1 MRPADILREYR
12 YVMRLGSLLLKFDA
26 QRGQTLKRL
35 LSESLR
41 AYAPR
46 YALAFVFM
54 AIVAACTALSA
65 WIMRDLINGVFQN
78 RDFTLAVWFG
88 VTVFSIFL
96 VKGVAAYASNIILSR
111 IGNAIVAAQQT
122 RIFRHLLG
130 QGVDFYQ
137 QHASADLVTRV
148 THNAQAA
155 RDVLQN
161 IVTTVGRDLLT
172 VAGLIGVML
181 VSDPLMFIV
190 SGAVMPVAV
199 YGVNRLRRR
208 VRRLAQSEFTS
219 LSSMVGVVQET
230 VQGVRIVKSFGLEDR
245 MQARM
250 DETIDSVRQRADK
263 IATLGARTAPLMET
277 LGGLAISAA
286 IVYGAW
292 RVIHQG
298 VDAGA
303 FFAFVTALLLA
314 YDPAKRLARLGVEVE
329 KGLVGVRLM
338 YELLDTEPTLK
349 EKPDAAALVV
359 RDGTVAFDGVT
370 FGYHDEEPV
379 IRDLTFV
386 ASGGKTT
393 ALVGPSGGGKST
405 IISLVQR
412 FFDVR
417 AGAITVDGQD
427 VRDVTFAS
435 LRGAMAFVSQDVFL
449 FQGTVRENIAVGRP
463 GASEAEIFA
472 AARAAYAHDFILGLP
487 EGYETLIGEHGQGL
501 SGGQRQRIAIARAIL
516 KDAPIMLLDEAT
528 SALDSESEFE
538 VQRALDQLLTG
549 RTSIVIAHRLSTV
562 MRADRIVVID
572 AGRVVETGTHAE
584 LIARNGLY
592 AHYVSI
598 QFGARDA
605 AAE

>member
-1 MRPADILREYR
+1 
-12 YVMRLGSLLLKFDA
+12 MRLLDKVFRFTPQKGE
-26 QRGQTLKRL
+26 TLKRL
-35 LSESLR
+35 LGENLR

-46 YALAFVFM
+46 YAVAFACMGV
-54 AIVAACTALSA
+54 VAACTAFSA
-65 WIMRDLINGVFQN
+65 WIMRDLINGVFTN
-78 RDFTLAVWFG
+78 RDFMLAVWFG
-88 VTVFSIFL
+88 ITVFSVFM
-96 VKGVAAYASNIILSR
+96 VKGVASYTSSVILTK
-111 IGNAIVAAQQT
+111 IGNAIVAAQQE

-172 VAGLIGVML
+172 VIGLIGVML
-181 VSDPLMFIV
+181 LTDPLMFVV
-190 SGAVMPVAV
+190 SGLVMPFAV

-208 VRRLAQSEFTS
+208 VRRLAQSEFLS
-219 LSSMVGVVQET
+219 LSAMVGVVQEA
-230 VQGVRIVKSFGLEDR
+230 VQGVRIVKSFGMEDKMR
-245 MQARM
+245 ARM
-250 DETIDSVRQRADK
+250 EGTIEAVRQRADK
-263 IATLGARTAPLMET
+263 IGALGARTAPLMET
-277 LGGLAISAA
+277 LGGLAIAAA

-314 YDPAKRLARLGVEVE
+314 YDPAKRLARLGVEIE

-338 YELLDTEPTLK
+338 YELLDTEPTLT
-349 EKPDAAALVV
+349 EKPEAKPMHVGA
-359 RDGTVAFDGVT
+359 GTVVFDRVS
-370 FGYHDEEPV
+370 FGYGRETTILDA
-379 IRDLTFV
+379 LTFT
-386 ASGGKTT
+386 ASGGKMT

-405 IISLVQR
+405 AIALTQR

-417 AGAITVDGQD
+417 SGAITVDGQD

-449 FQGTVRENIAVGRP
+449 FQGTIRENIAVGRP
-463 GASEAEIFA
+463 GASDEDIVA
-472 AARAAYAHDFILGLP
+472 AARAAHAHDFIAALND
-487 EGYETLIGEHGQGL
+487 GYQTVVGEHGEGL

-516 KDAPIMLLDEAT
+516 KNAPIMLLDEAT

-538 VQRALDQLLTG
+538 VQRALDGLMAG
-549 RTSIVIAHRLSTV
+549 RTSIVIAHRLSTI

-572 AGRVVETGTHAE
+572 QGKAVESGTHAE
-584 LIARNGLY
+584 LIAKRGLY
-592 AHYVSI
+592 AHYVAI
-598 QFGARDA
+598 QFGATDKA
-605 AAE
+605 AV

>member
-1 MRPADILREYR
+1 
-12 YVMRLGSLLLKFDA
+12 MRLSSLFMKSDA
-26 QRGQTLKRL
+26 KRGETLKRL
-35 LSESLR
+35 VSESLH
-41 AYAPR
+41 AYAGR

-54 AIVAACTALSA
+54 AIVAVCTALSA

-78 RDFTLAVWFG
+78 RDFGLAVWFG
-88 VTVFSIFL
+88 ITVFSVFL
-96 VKGVAAYASNIILSR
+96 IKGIAAYASNVILSR
-111 IGNAIVAAQQT
+111 IGNSIVAAQQT

-130 QGVDFYQ
+130 QGVDFYH

-172 VAGLIGVML
+172 VAGLVAVML
-181 VSDPLMFIV
+181 WSDPLMFIV
-190 SGAVMPVAV
+190 SGLVMPVAV
-199 YGVNRLRRR
+199 QGVNRLRRR
-208 VRRLAQSEFTS
+208 VRRLANSEFAS
-219 LSSMVGVVQET
+219 LSAMVGVVQET
-230 VQGVRIVKSFGLEDR
+230 VQGVRIVKSFGMEDR
-245 MQARM
+245 MQSRM
-250 DETIDSVRQRADK
+250 DATIDAVRQRADK

-277 LGGLAISAA
+277 LGGLAIAAA

-298 VDAGA
+298 VDAGS

-349 EKPDAAALVV
+349 EKPDAAALKIEA
-359 RDGTVAFDGVT
+359 GTVAFEGVT
-370 FGYHDEEPV
+370 FGYRDQEPV
-379 IRDLTFV
+379 LKDLSFV
-386 ASGGKTT
+386 AAGGKTT

-417 AGAITVDGQD
+417 DGRVLVDGQD

-435 LRGAMAFVSQDVFL
+435 LRGHMAFVSQDVFL

-463 GASEAEIFA
+463 GASEDEIVA
-472 AARAAYAHDFILGLP
+472 AARAAHAHDFILDLP
-487 EGYETLIGEHGQGL
+487 EGYETLVGEHGQGL
-501 SGGQRQRIAIARAIL
+501 SGGQRQRVAIARAIL
-516 KDAPIMLLDEAT
+516 KNAPIMLLDEAT
-528 SALDSESEFE
+528 SALDSESEYE
-538 VQRALDQLLTG
+538 VQRALDELMAG
-549 RTSIVIAHRLSTV
+549 RTSLVIAHRLSTV
-562 MRADRIVVID
+562 MRADKILVVD

-592 AHYVSI
+592 AHYVAI
-598 QFGARDA
+598 QFGERSA

>member
-1 MRPADILREYR
+1 
-12 YVMRLGSLLLKFDA
+12 MRLPGLFRKFDS
-26 QRGQTLKRL
+26 QRGETLKRL
-35 LSESLR
+35 LGESLH
-41 AYAPR
+41 AYAGR
-46 YALAFVFM
+46 YVLAFICM
-54 AIVAACTALSA
+54 AVVSVCTALSA

-78 RDFTLAVWFG
+78 RDFGLAVWFG
-88 VTVFSIFL
+88 VTVFSVFL
-96 VKGVAAYASNIILSR
+96 IKGFAAYASNVILAR

-137 QHASADLVTRV
+137 QHVSADLVTRV

-161 IVTTVGRDLLT
+161 IITTVGRDLLT
-172 VAGLIGVML
+172 VAGLIVVML
-181 VSDPLMFIV
+181 WSDPLMFVV
-190 SGAVMPVAV
+190 SGLVMPFAV
-199 YGVNRLRRR
+199 LGVNRLRRR
-208 VRRLAQSEFTS
+208 VRRLANSEFAS
-219 LSSMVGVVQET
+219 LASMVGVVQET
-230 VQGVRIVKSFGLEDR
+230 VQGVRIVKSFGMEDR

-250 DETIDSVRQRADK
+250 DATIDAVRQRADK

-292 RVIHQG
+292 RVIYQG

-338 YELLDTEPTLK
+338 YELLDTEPTLS
-349 EKPDAAALVV
+349 ERPDAQSLMVTN
-359 RDGTVAFDGVT
+359 GTVAFEGVS
-370 FGYHDEEPV
+370 FGYHATEQV
-379 IRDLTFV
+379 LKDLSFV
-386 ASGGKTT
+386 AQGGKTT

-405 IISLVQR
+405 IIALAQR
-412 FFDVR
+412 FFDVGR
-417 AGAITVDGQD
+417 GRILVDGAD
-427 VRDVTFAS
+427 VRDLTFAS

-463 GASEAEIFA
+463 GASDEEIFA
-472 AARAAYAHDFILGLP
+472 AARAAHAHDFIVDLP
-487 EGYETLIGEHGQGL
+487 EGYGTLVGEHGQGL
-501 SGGQRQRIAIARAIL
+501 SGGQRQRVAIARAIL
-516 KDAPIMLLDEAT
+516 KNAPIMLLDEAT

-538 VQRALDQLLTG
+538 VQRALDELMTG

-562 MRADRIVVID
+562 MRADKILVVEG
-572 AGRVVETGTHAE
+572 GRVVETGTHAE

-598 QFGARDA
+598 QFGERSDA
-605 AAE
+605 AE

>member
-1 MRPADILREYR
+1 
-12 YVMRLGSLLLKFDA
+12 MRLPALITKLDA

-41 AYAPR
+41 TYAAR
-46 YALAFVFM
+46 YILAFACM
-54 AIVAACTALSA
+54 AIVAACTAMSA

-88 VTVFSIFL
+88 ITVFTVFVI
-96 VKGVAAYASNIILSR
+96 KGVAAYASNIILSR
-111 IGNAIVAAQQT
+111 IGNAIVAAQQA

-137 QHASADLVTRV
+137 QHVSADLVTRV

-172 VAGLIGVML
+172 VIGLIGVML
-181 VSDPLMFIV
+181 YSDPLMFIV
-190 SGAVMPVAV
+190 SGLVMPFAV
-199 YGVNRLRRR
+199 LGVNRLRRR
-208 VRRLAQSEFTS
+208 VRRLAQSEVSS
-219 LSSMVGVVQET
+219 LSSMVNVVQET
-230 VQGVRIVKSFGLEDR
+230 VQGVRIVKSFGMEDR

-250 DETIDSVRQRADK
+250 EETIDAVRQRADK

-292 RVIHQG
+292 RVIYQG

-329 KGLVGVRLM
+329 KGLVGVKLM

-349 EKPDAAALVV
+349 EKPGAGPLKVST
-359 RDGTVAFDGVT
+359 GTVAFDRVS
-370 FGYHDEEPV
+370 FGYKPGEPV
-379 IRDLTFV
+379 VRDLSFV
-386 ASGGKTT
+386 AAGGKTT

-405 IISLVQR
+405 IIALVQR
-412 FFDVR
+412 FFDVQH
-417 AGAITVDGQD
+417 GAISVDGQD
-427 VRDVTFAS
+427 VRDVTVGS

-463 GASEAEIFA
+463 GASDAEIVA
-472 AARAAYAHDFILGLP
+472 AARAAHAHDFIAALP
-487 EGYETLIGEHGQGL
+487 EGYQTLIGEHGQGL
-501 SGGQRQRIAIARAIL
+501 SGGQRQRVAIARAIL

-538 VQRALDQLLTG
+538 VQRALDQLLGG

-562 MRADRIVVID
+562 MRADRIIVID
-572 AGRVVETGTHAE
+572 GGKVVETGTHAE
-584 LIARNGLY
+584 LLARNGLY

-598 QFGARDA
+598 QFGAPDA

>member
-1 MRPADILREYR
+1 
-12 YVMRLGSLLLKFDA
+12 MRLSSLFLKSDA
-26 QRGQTLKRL
+26 QRGETLKRL
-35 LSESLR
+35 VAESLH
-41 AYAPR
+41 AYAWR
-46 YALAFVFM
+46 YVLAFIAM
-54 AIVAACTALSA
+54 AVVAACTALSA

-78 RDFTLAVWFG
+78 RDFGLAVWFG
-88 VTVFSIFL
+88 ITVFSVFL
-96 VKGVAAYASNIILSR
+96 IKGVAAYASNVILSR

-172 VAGLIGVML
+172 VIGLIGVML
-181 VSDPLMFIV
+181 WSDPLMFVV
-190 SGAVMPVAV
+190 SGLVMPFAV
-199 YGVNRLRRR
+199 LGVNRLRRR
-208 VRRLAQSEFTS
+208 VRRLANSEFAS

-230 VQGVRIVKSFGLEDR
+230 VQGVRIVKSFGMEDR
-245 MQARM
+245 MQGRM
-250 DETIDSVRQRADK
+250 DATIDAVRQRADK

-277 LGGLAISAA
+277 LGGLAIAAA

-298 VDAGA
+298 VDAGS
-303 FFAFVTALLLA
+303 FFAFITALLLA

-338 YELLDTEPTLK
+338 YELLDTEPTLT
-349 EKPDAAALVV
+349 EKPDAGALAIST
-359 RDGTVAFDGVT
+359 GTVAFEGVT
-370 FGYHDEEPV
+370 FGYRDNEPV
-379 IRDLTFV
+379 LKDLSFV
-386 ASGGKTT
+386 AAGGKMT

-405 IISLVQR
+405 VIALVQR

-417 AGAITVDGQD
+417 LGRVLVDGQD
-427 VRDVTFAS
+427 VRDVTFSS
-435 LRGAMAFVSQDVFL
+435 LRGHMAFVSQDVFL

-463 GASEAEIFA
+463 GASEEDIVA
-472 AARAAYAHDFILGLP
+472 AARAAHAHDFILDLP
-487 EGYETLIGEHGQGL
+487 EGYQTLVGEHGQGL
-501 SGGQRQRIAIARAIL
+501 SGGQRQRVAIARAIL
-516 KDAPIMLLDEAT
+516 KNAPIMLLDEAT
-528 SALDSESEFE
+528 SALDSESEYE
-538 VQRALDQLLTG
+538 VQRALDELMTG
-549 RTSIVIAHRLSTV
+549 RTSLVIAHRLSTV
-562 MRADRIVVID
+562 MRADKILVVD
-572 AGRVVETGTHAE
+572 GGRVVETGTHAE

-598 QFGARDA
+598 QFGDRTA

>member
-1 MRPADILREYR
+1 
-12 YVMRLGSLLLKFDA
+12 MRLLNLLLKTDP
-26 QRGQTLKRL
+26 QRGETLKRL
-35 LSESLR
+35 VAESIR
-41 AYAPR
+41 EYAAR
-46 YALAFVFM
+46 YVLAFICM
-54 AIVAACTALSA
+54 AVVALCTAFSA
-65 WIMRDLINGVFQN
+65 WVMRDLINGVFQN

-88 VTVFSIFL
+88 VTVFSVFL
-96 VKGVAAYASNIILSR
+96 IKGVAAYFANVILSR

-122 RIFRHLLG
+122 RIFRHLLA
-130 QGVDFYQ
+130 QGVDFYH

-172 VAGLIGVML
+172 VAGLIVVML
-181 VSDPLMFIV
+181 ISDPLMFMV
-190 SGAVMPVAV
+190 SGLVMPFAV
-199 YGVNRLRRR
+199 YGVNQLRRR

-230 VQGVRIVKSFGLEDR
+230 VQGVRIVKAFGLEDR
-245 MQARM
+245 MQDRM
-250 DETIDSVRQRADK
+250 DATIDAVRQRADK

-338 YELLDTEPTLK
+338 YELLDTEPTLT
-349 EKPDAAALVV
+349 EKPDAASLKMAA
-359 RDGTVAFDGVT
+359 GTVAFEGVT
-370 FGYHDEEPV
+370 FSYRGDEPV
-379 IRDLTFV
+379 LRDMSFV
-386 ASGGKTT
+386 ATGGKMT

-405 IISLVQR
+405 VIALVQR
-412 FFDVR
+412 FFDVGSGR
-417 AGAITVDGQD
+417 VTVDGQD

-435 LRGAMAFVSQDVFL
+435 LRGEMAFVSQDVFL
-449 FQGTVRENIAVGRP
+449 FQGSVRENIAVGRP
-463 GASEAEIFA
+463 GASEEDIVA

-487 EGYETLIGEHGQGL
+487 EGYQTLVGEHGQGL
-501 SGGQRQRIAIARAIL
+501 SGGQRQRVAIARAIL
-516 KDAPIMLLDEAT
+516 KNAPIMLLDEAT

-538 VQRALDQLLTG
+538 VQRALDELMTG

-562 MRADRIVVID
+562 MRADKILVVE

-598 QFGARDA
+598 QFGDRSDA
-605 AAE
+605 AE

>member
-1 MRPADILREYR
+1 
-12 YVMRLGSLLLKFDA
+12 MRLSSLFMKSDA
-26 QRGQTLKRL
+26 KRGETLKRL
-35 LSESLR
+35 VSESLH
-41 AYAPR
+41 AYAGR

-54 AIVAACTALSA
+54 AIVAVCTALSA

-78 RDFTLAVWFG
+78 RDFGLAVWFG
-88 VTVFSIFL
+88 VTVFSVFL
-96 VKGVAAYASNIILSR
+96 VKGVAAYASNVILSR
-111 IGNAIVAAQQT
+111 IGNSIVAAQQT
-122 RIFRHLLG
+122 RIFRHLLS

-172 VAGLIGVML
+172 VVGLVAVML
-181 VSDPLMFIV
+181 WSDPLMFIV
-190 SGAVMPVAV
+190 SGLVMPVAV
-199 YGVNRLRRR
+199 QGVNRLRRR
-208 VRRLAQSEFTS
+208 VRRLANSEFAS
-219 LSSMVGVVQET
+219 LAAMVGVVQET
-230 VQGVRIVKSFGLEDR
+230 VQGVRIVKSFGMEDR

-250 DETIDSVRQRADK
+250 DATIDAVRQRADK

-277 LGGLAISAA
+277 LGGLAIAAA

-298 VDAGA
+298 VDAGS

-349 EKPDAAALVV
+349 EKPDASALKIEA
-359 RDGTVAFDGVT
+359 GTVTFDGVT
-370 FGYHDEEPV
+370 FGYRDQEPV
-379 IRDLTFV
+379 LKDLSFV
-386 ASGGKTT
+386 AAGGKTT

-417 AGAITVDGQD
+417 EGRVSVDGQD

-435 LRGAMAFVSQDVFL
+435 LRGHMAFVSQDVFL

-463 GASEAEIFA
+463 GASEDEIVA
-472 AARAAYAHDFILGLP
+472 AARAAHAHDFILDLP
-487 EGYETLIGEHGQGL
+487 EGYETLVGEHGQGL
-501 SGGQRQRIAIARAIL
+501 SGGQRQRVAIARAIL
-516 KDAPIMLLDEAT
+516 KNAPIMLLDEAT
-528 SALDSESEFE
+528 SALDSESEYE
-538 VQRALDQLLTG
+538 VQRALDELMAG
-549 RTSIVIAHRLSTV
+549 RTSLVIAHRLSTV
-562 MRADRIVVID
+562 MRADKILVVD

-592 AHYVSI
+592 AHYVAI
-598 QFGARDA
+598 QFGERSA

>member
-1 MRPADILREYR
+1 M
-12 YVMRLGSLLLKFDA
+12 
-26 QRGQTLKRL
+26 
-35 LSESLR
+35 
-41 AYAPR
+41 
-46 YALAFVFM
+46 
-54 AIVAACTALSA
+54 
-65 WIMRDLINGVFQN
+65 GVFQN

-88 VTVFSIFL
+88 VTVFSVFL
-96 VKGVAAYASNIILSR
+96 IKGVAAYFANVILSR

-122 RIFRHLLG
+122 RIFRHLLA
-130 QGVDFYQ
+130 QGVDFYH

-172 VAGLIGVML
+172 VAGLIVVML
-181 VSDPLMFIV
+181 ISDPLMFMV
-190 SGAVMPVAV
+190 SGLVMPFAV
-199 YGVNRLRRR
+199 YGVNQLRRR

-230 VQGVRIVKSFGLEDR
+230 VQGVRIVKAFGLEDR
-245 MQARM
+245 MQDRM
-250 DETIDSVRQRADK
+250 DATIDAVRQRADK

-338 YELLDTEPTLK
+338 YELLDTEPTLT
-349 EKPDAAALVV
+349 EKPDAASLKMAA
-359 RDGTVAFDGVT
+359 GTVAFEGVT
-370 FGYHDEEPV
+370 FSYRGDEPV
-379 IRDLTFV
+379 LRDMSFV
-386 ASGGKTT
+386 ATGGKMT

-405 IISLVQR
+405 VIALVQR
-412 FFDVR
+412 FFDVGSGR
-417 AGAITVDGQD
+417 VTVDGQD

-435 LRGAMAFVSQDVFL
+435 LRGEMAFVSQDVFL
-449 FQGTVRENIAVGRP
+449 FQGSVRENIAVGRP
-463 GASEAEIFA
+463 GASEEDIVA

-487 EGYETLIGEHGQGL
+487 EGYQTLVGEHGQGL
-501 SGGQRQRIAIARAIL
+501 SGGQRQRVAIARAIL
-516 KDAPIMLLDEAT
+516 KNAPIMLLDEAT

-538 VQRALDQLLTG
+538 VQRALDELMTG

-562 MRADRIVVID
+562 MRADKILVVE

-598 QFGARDA
+598 QFGDRSDA
-605 AAE
+605 AE

>member
-1 MRPADILREYR
+1 
-12 YVMRLGSLLLKFDA
+12 MRLLSRILKVDV
-26 QRGQTLKRL
+26 QKGETLKRL
-35 LSESLR
+35 VSESLH
-41 AYAPR
+41 AYAGR
-46 YALAFVFM
+46 YVIAFICM
-54 AIVAACTALSA
+54 AIVAGCTALSA

-88 VTVFSIFL
+88 ITVFSVFL
-96 VKGVAAYASNIILSR
+96 IKGFAAYVSNIILSR
-111 IGNAIVAAQQT
+111 IGNAIVAAQQQ
-122 RIFRHLLG
+122 RIFRHLLA

-172 VAGLIGVML
+172 VAGLIVVML
-181 VSDPLMFIV
+181 ISDPLMFLV
-190 SGAVMPVAV
+190 SGAVMPLAV

-208 VRRLAQSEFTS
+208 VRRLAQSEFLS
-219 LSSMVGVVQET
+219 LASMVGVVQET
-230 VQGVRIVKSFGLEDR
+230 VQGVRIVKSFGMEER

-250 DETIDSVRQRADK
+250 DATIDAVRQRADK

-338 YELLDTEPTLK
+338 YELLDTEPTLT
-349 EKPDAAALVV
+349 EKPDARPLAIAG
-359 RDGTVAFDGVT
+359 GTVAFENVT
-370 FGYHDEEPV
+370 FGYRGDEPV
-379 IRDLTFV
+379 LRDLSFI
-386 ASGGKTT
+386 AAGGKTT

-412 FFDVR
+412 FFDV
-417 AGAITVDGQD
+417 AQGAVKVDGQD
-427 VRDVTFAS
+427 VRDVTVAS

-449 FQGTVRENIAVGRP
+449 FQGTVRDNIAVGRP
-463 GASEAEIFA
+463 GASEEDIVA
-472 AARAAYAHDFILGLP
+472 AARAAHAHDFIAGLP
-487 EGYETLIGEHGQGL
+487 DGYETAIGEHGQGL
-501 SGGQRQRIAIARAIL
+501 SGGQRQRVAIARAIL
-516 KDAPIMLLDEAT
+516 KNAPIMLLDEAT

-538 VQRALDQLLTG
+538 VQRALDELMTG
-549 RTSIVIAHRLSTV
+549 RTSLVIAHRLSTV
-562 MRADRIVVID
+562 MNADRILVIEG
-572 AGRVVETGTHAE
+572 GRVVETGTHAE

-598 QFGARDA
+598 QFGERSDA
-605 AAE
+605 AE

>member
-1 MRPADILREYR
+1 
-12 YVMRLGSLLLKFDA
+12 MRLLSLLFKMDA
-26 QRGQTLKRL
+26 QRGETLKRL
-35 LSESLR
+35 VLESLGTF
-41 AYAPR
+41 AWR

-54 AIVAACTALSA
+54 AIVSVCTAMSA

-88 VTVFSIFL
+88 LTVFSIFL
-96 VKGVAAYASNIILSR
+96 VKGIAAYASNVILAR
-111 IGNAIVAAQQT
+111 IGNAIVATQQA
-122 RIFRHLLG
+122 RIFRHLLA

-172 VAGLIGVML
+172 VAGLIVVML
-181 VSDPLMFIV
+181 VSDPLMFVV
-190 SGAVMPVAV
+190 SGLVMPVAV

-208 VRRLAQSEFTS
+208 VRRLAQSEFLS
-219 LSSMVGVVQET
+219 LASMVGVVQET

-250 DETIDSVRQRADK
+250 DATIDAVRQRADK

-349 EKPDAAALVV
+349 EKAGAGPLVLKE
-359 RDGTVAFDGVT
+359 GTVAFEGVT
-370 FGYHDEEPV
+370 FGYRDDEPV
-379 IRDLTFV
+379 LKDLSFV
-386 ASGGKTT
+386 AAGGRTT

-417 AGAITVDGQD
+417 QGVIRIDGQD

-435 LRGAMAFVSQDVFL
+435 LRGAMGFVSQDVFL

-463 GASEAEIFA
+463 GASEEDIVA
-472 AARAAYAHDFILGLP
+472 AAKSAQAHDFIMAMP
-487 EGYETLIGEHGQGL
+487 EGYDTLIGEHGQGL
-501 SGGQRQRIAIARAIL
+501 SGGQRQRVAIARAIL

-528 SALDSESEFE
+528 SALDSESEFA
-538 VQRALDQLLTG
+538 VQRALDRLMTG
-549 RTSIVIAHRLSTV
+549 RTCLVIAHRLSTV
-562 MRADRIVVID
+562 MRADTILVIE

-598 QFGARDA
+598 QFGDRSDA
-605 AAE
+605 AE

>member
-1 MRPADILREYR
+1 
-12 YVMRLGSLLLKFDA
+12 MRLPGLLSKLDA

-35 LSESLR
+35 VSESIST
-41 AYAPR
+41 YAAR
-46 YALAFVFM
+46 YALAFACM
-54 AIVAACTALSA
+54 AVVAGCTAMSA

-88 VTVFSIFL
+88 VTVFTVFL
-96 VKGVAAYASNIILSR
+96 IKGIAAYLSNIILSR
-111 IGNAIVAAQQT
+111 IGNAIVAAQQA

-137 QHASADLVTRV
+137 QHVSADLVTRV

-172 VAGLIGVML
+172 VIGLIGVMIY
-181 VSDPLMFIV
+181 SDPLMFAV
-190 SGAVMPVAV
+190 SGLVMPFAV
-199 YGVNRLRRR
+199 LGVNRLRRR

-219 LSSMVGVVQET
+219 LSSMVNVVQET
-230 VQGVRIVKSFGLEDR
+230 VQGVRIVKSFGMEDR

-250 DETIDSVRQRADK
+250 EATIDAVRQRADK

-349 EKPDAAALVV
+349 EKPDAKPLAVSA
-359 RDGTVAFDGVT
+359 GTVAFDTVT
-370 FGYHDEEPV
+370 FGYQTGEPV
-379 IRDLTFV
+379 VRDLSFI
-386 ASGGKTT
+386 AAGGKTT

-412 FFDVR
+412 FFDVQG
-417 AGAITVDGQD
+417 GAITVDGQD
-427 VRDVTFAS
+427 VRDVTVAS

-463 GASEAEIFA
+463 GATEEEIVA
-472 AARAAYAHDFILGLP
+472 AARAAHAHDFITGLP

-501 SGGQRQRIAIARAIL
+501 SGGQRQRVAIARAIL

-538 VQRALDQLLTG
+538 VQRALDQLLDG

-562 MRADRIVVID
+562 MRADRILVIE
-572 AGRVVETGTHAE
+572 AGRVVETGTHAD

-592 AHYVSI
+592 AHYVAI
-598 QFGARDA
+598 QFGAPDA

>member
-1 MRPADILREYR
+1 
-12 YVMRLGSLLLKFDA
+12 MRLLSRILKVDV
-26 QRGQTLKRL
+26 QKGETLKRL
-35 LSESLR
+35 VSESLR
-41 AYAPR
+41 TYASR
-46 YALAFVFM
+46 YVVAFICM
-54 AIVAACTALSA
+54 AIVAGCTAMSA

-78 RDFTLAVWFG
+78 RDFGLAVWFG
-88 VTVFSIFL
+88 ITVFSVFVI
-96 VKGVAAYASNIILSR
+96 KGVAAYLSNVILAR
-111 IGNAIVAAQQT
+111 IGNAIVAAQQQ

-172 VAGLIGVML
+172 VAGLIAVML
-181 VSDPLMFIV
+181 ISDPLMFIV

-208 VRRLAQSEFTS
+208 VRRLAQSEFLS
-219 LSSMVGVVQET
+219 LSSMVAVVQET
-230 VQGVRIVKSFGLEDR
+230 VQGVRIVKSFGMEER

-250 DETIDSVRQRADK
+250 DETIDAVRQRADK

-349 EKPDAAALVV
+349 EKPDAKPLAVEA
-359 RDGTVAFDGVT
+359 GTVAFENVT
-370 FGYHDEEPV
+370 FGYRGDEPV
-379 IRDLTFV
+379 LRDLSFI
-386 ASGGKTT
+386 AAGGKTT

-412 FFDVR
+412 FFDVSQ
-417 AGAITVDGQD
+417 GAVKVDGQD
-427 VRDVTFAS
+427 VRDVTVAS

-449 FQGTVRENIAVGRP
+449 FQGTVRENIVVGRP
-463 GASEAEIFA
+463 GASEEDIVA
-472 AARAAYAHDFILGLP
+472 AARAAHAHDFITGLP
-487 EGYETLIGEHGQGL
+487 DGYETAIGEHGQGL
-501 SGGQRQRIAIARAIL
+501 SGGQRQRVAIARAIL
-516 KDAPIMLLDEAT
+516 KNAPIMLLDEAT

-538 VQRALDQLLTG
+538 VQRALDELMTG
-549 RTSIVIAHRLSTV
+549 RTSLVIAHRLSTV
-562 MRADRIVVID
+562 MNADRILVIEG
-572 AGRVVETGTHAE
+572 GRVVETGTHAE

-598 QFGARDA
+598 QFGDRSDA
-605 AAE
+605 AE

>member
-1 MRPADILREYR
+1 
-12 YVMRLGSLLLKFDA
+12 MRLLSLLFKVDP
-26 QRGQTLKRL
+26 QRGETLKRL
-35 LSESLR
+35 VAESLH
-41 AYAPR
+41 AYAWR
-46 YALAFVFM
+46 YVLAFMCM
-54 AIVAACTALSA
+54 AVVAVCTAFSA

-78 RDFTLAVWFG
+78 RDFVLAVWFG
-88 VTVFSIFL
+88 VTVFSVFVI
-96 VKGVAAYASNIILSR
+96 KGAAAYASNVILAR

-122 RIFRHLLG
+122 RIFRHLLA

-161 IVTTVGRDLLT
+161 IVTTVGRDMLT
-172 VAGLIGVML
+172 VVGLIIVML
-181 VSDPLMFIV
+181 VSDPLMFVV
-190 SGAVMPVAV
+190 SGLVMPFAV

-208 VRRLAQSEFTS
+208 VRRLAQSEFLS
-219 LSSMVGVVQET
+219 LTSMVGVVQET
-230 VQGVRIVKSFGLEDR
+230 VQGVRIVKSFGMEER

-250 DETIDSVRQRADK
+250 DGTIDSVRQRADK

-277 LGGLAISAA
+277 LGGLAIAAA

-338 YELLDTEPTLK
+338 YELLDTEPTLT
-349 EKPDAAALVV
+349 EKPDARALDV
-359 RDGTVAFDGVT
+359 DAGTVVFDNVV
-370 FGYHDEEPV
+370 FGYHGDSPV
-379 IRDLTFV
+379 LRDLSFV
-386 ASGGKTT
+386 AAGGKMT

-412 FFDVR
+412 FFDVDN
-417 AGAITVDGQD
+417 GAITVDGQD

-463 GASEAEIFA
+463 GATEEDIVA
-472 AARAAYAHDFILGLP
+472 AARAAHAHDFILSLP

-501 SGGQRQRIAIARAIL
+501 SGGQRQRVAIARAIL

-528 SALDSESEFE
+528 SALDSESEYE
-538 VQRALDQLLTG
+538 VQRALDELMTG
-549 RTSIVIAHRLSTV
+549 RTSLVIAHRLSTV
-562 MRADRIVVID
+562 MRADRILVIE
-572 AGRVVETGTHAE
+572 AGRVAETGTHAE
-584 LIARNGLY
+584 LIARKGLY

-598 QFGARDA
+598 QFGARSDA
-605 AAE
+605 AE

>member
-1 MRPADILREYR
+1 
-12 YVMRLGSLLLKFDA
+12 MRLLGLLIKIDA
-26 QRGQTLKRL
+26 HRGETLKRL
-35 LSESLR
+35 VLESIGTF
-41 AYAPR
+41 AGR
-46 YALAFVFM
+46 YAIAFVFM
-54 AIVAACTALSA
+54 AIVAVCTALSA

-96 VKGVAAYASNIILSR
+96 VKGVAAYAAGVILAR
-111 IGNAIVAAQQT
+111 IGNAIVANQQT

-161 IVTTVGRDLLT
+161 IVTSVGRDLLT
-172 VAGLIGVML
+172 VIGLIVVML
-181 VSDPLMFIV
+181 MSDPLMFAV
-190 SGAVMPVAV
+190 SGLVMPLAV

-208 VRRLAQSEFTS
+208 VRKLAQSAFVS
-219 LSSMVGVVQET
+219 LSAMVGVVQET

-250 DETIDSVRQRADK
+250 EETIDAVRQRADK

-292 RVIHQG
+292 RVIYQG
-298 VDAGA
+298 TDAGA
-303 FFAFVTALLLA
+303 FFAFIAALLLA

-349 EKPDAAALVV
+349 EKEGAAALVLQ
-359 RDGTVAFDGVT
+359 DGTVAFRGVT
-370 FGYHDEEPV
+370 FSYRGDGPV
-379 IRDLTFV
+379 LKDLSFV
-386 ASGGKTT
+386 AQGGRTT

-412 FFDVR
+412 FFDVET
-417 AGAITVDGQD
+417 GAITVDGQD

-435 LRGAMAFVSQDVFL
+435 LRGAMGFVSQDVFL
-449 FQGTVRENIAVGRP
+449 FQGSVRENIAVGRP
-463 GASEAEIFA
+463 GASDEEIEA
-472 AARAAYAHDFILGLP
+472 AARAAQAHDFIVAMP
-487 EGYETLIGEHGQGL
+487 EGYDTLIGEHGQGL
-501 SGGQRQRIAIARAIL
+501 SGGQRQRVAIARAIL

-538 VQRALDQLLTG
+538 VQRALDRLMTG
-549 RTSIVIAHRLSTV
+549 RTCLVIAHRLSTV
-562 MRADRIVVID
+562 MRADQILVIEGGQVVD
-572 AGRVVETGTHAE
+572 TGTHAE
-584 LIARNGLY
+584 LIARGGLY

-598 QFGARDA
+598 QFGERSDA
-605 AAE
+605 AE